1 MLASLIIV
9 FREVIEAGLIIGILM
24 AATKGIS
31 GRWYYALTGVAA
43 GTLGACIVA
52 YFADAIASSLTG
64 MGQEVFN
71 ASALSIAVIL
81 ITWHNFWMSKHG
93 KDMTINLKAVGT
105 DVKDGVESLSVI
117 AVITGVAILREGS
130 EIVLFLY
137 GIFSSGNETI
147 ASLMTGGLLGLC
159 AGAII
164 SALTYFGLVKIPA
177 RYLFGVTN
185 ILLTFLAAGM
195 AAQAVL
201 FLEQAGVINI
211 LTAPMWDTS
220 SIIDDNGIVGRTLN
234 ALMGYTSQP
243 SQMQLT
249 VYLLIV
255 FLNLEFPKK
264 KPLLQQSS
272 V

>member
-1 MLASLIIV
+1 
-9 FREVIEAGLIIGILM
+9 
-24 AATKGIS
+24 
-31 GRWYYALTGVAA
+31 
-43 GTLGACIVA
+43 
-52 YFADAIASSLTG
+52 
-64 MGQEVFN
+64 
-71 ASALSIAVIL
+71 
-81 ITWHNFWMSKHG
+81 MSKHG